1 MKTTKKSNR
10 VVKRNLAERIIA
22 IVEDARKKVVATANK
37 VLARKP
43 QSLFWIFQI
52 RFTHS
57 V

>member
-10 VVKRNLAERIIA
+10 GVKRNLAERIIA
-22 IVEDARKKVVATANK
+22 IVEDARKKVVAAANK
-37 VLARKP
+37 VLARKTKN
-43 QSLFWIFQI
+43 LFWIFQI